1 MRESCGERES
11 LCVREQRSFLVRERE
26 REREREIERDIA
38 FVFVCERERSK

>member
-26 REREREIERDIA
+26 REREIERDIA